1 MSTMKLL
8 MACTVTALLGACGGG
23 SGNGS
28 GNSGSV
34 PTEQA
39 AEFVPLAASDGTAV
53 FAGWLND
60 MSKQTLDNRDSMNT
74 STFTPIVQEDADPV
88 AAPV

>member
-1 MSTMKLL
+1 MSKTQLM
-8 MACTVTALLGACGGG
+8 MACTVAALLAACGGG
-23 SGNGS
+23 SGTS
-28 GNSGSV
+28 SSA

-39 AEFVPLAASDGTAV
+39 ADFVPLAASQGTAV

-60 MSKQTLDNRDSMNT
+60 MSKQSLDNRDSMNT
-74 STFTPIVQEDADPV
+74 STFTPSVQEDADPV